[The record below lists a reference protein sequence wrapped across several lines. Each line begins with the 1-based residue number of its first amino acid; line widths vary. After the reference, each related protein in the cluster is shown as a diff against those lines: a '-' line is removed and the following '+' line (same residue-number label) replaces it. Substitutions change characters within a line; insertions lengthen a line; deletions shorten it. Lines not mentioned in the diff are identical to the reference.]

1 MAIFK
6 NSTQQR
12 LFYYQLLLNSI
23 LILIIEL
30 IKNNYTYTWILLINI
45 LGLVL
50 PVSNRKKL
58 KLFNQYIQPI
68 AQAAIIPT
76 AFSYLITLTKDYV
89 AWTSAPMIFV
99 TLIYATIMYIPY
111 TFVFFKNIHS
121 KFMQI
126 VIILL
131 SFLFTATSA
140 LDWMTIDTPLEEVHL
155 IKTLSDTLF
164 LGAIIIAVIILVA
177 MHVWKYDL
185 PKFRFNNQVNKFAM
199 IFLLLY
205 LIWFTAWNSASSG
218 NTFIAS
224 LYMFDFSKLH
234 FTTSNILSGLEAG
247 IAEEFI
253 FRYAVLTIFLIFLK
267 NSKHKTTFAVII
279 SSLLFGLAH
288 GINIFA
294 GQDFGNTLIQII
306 FAFGLGAFLS
316 SIYLYTDAFYIPI
329 LIHSLLDIFVF
340 AATSSDVMTGKVATS
355 DIIFTIIES
364 LIFVVI
370 AALLINSVSHR
381 QQLTS

>member
-1 MAIFK
+1 MAILK

-58 KLFNQYIQPI
+58 KLFNQYIQLI
-68 AQAAIIPT
+68 AQAAITPT

-199 IFLLLY
+199 IFLFTY
-205 LIWFTAWNSASSG
+205 MVWFTAWNSASSG

-224 LYMFDFSKLH
+224 LYTFDFSKLH
-234 FTTSNILSGLEAG
+234 FTISNILSGLEAG

-294 GQDFGNTLIQII
+294 GQDLGNTLIQII

-316 SIYLYTDAFYIPI
+316 SIYLYTEAFYIPI